1 MVHGSWFIVNRMI
14 RTNKQNK
21 QIKYK
26 RGQVL
31 IIAIIFLAVFI
42 ILSTGIFSRV
52 TSFIIFGSNTSL
64 KEQALSVA
72 EGGVD
77 YAVWQLN
84 ETVGSFTG
92 ANNVAIGTT
101 GTANITITNKN
112 ASLKTITS
120 TAYIPNST
128 NPRAKRT
135 IKVDAVIGSQSI
147 AFNYAVQVGTGGVNM
162 ANSSTITGSVY
173 SNGSISGSGPSSI
186 DGDAYA
192 VGTISNPPSV
202 GGTYNPNSPPSV
214 MPVVDY
220 NFWKTAAN
228 INNDAITCAPTCTI
242 TSNQNIGPKKYNG
255 NLTLAN
261 GAIVTMQGPIHVT
274 GNFSISNLSGLN
286 LDNSFGS
293 TGTTLIV
300 DGTVTVQN
308 NGHFNPT
315 NANPKGYI
323 LVVSTSTANPAISI
337 ANNGASAIF
346 YALDGGARLQNSAQ
360 VNALVAKSLTLQN
373 SATLNY
379 DAGLASAQFSSG
391 PGGSWD
397 IKKGTYRYTNSP

>member
-1 MVHGSWFIVNRMI
+1 MNRTKI
-14 RTNKQNK
+14 
-21 QIKYK
+21 IKHINTRKNK

-31 IIAIIFLAVFI
+31 IVAIIFLAVFI

-64 KEQALSVA
+64 KEQAVNVA

-77 YAVWQLN
+77 YAIWQLN
-84 ETVGSFTG
+84 QTVGSFTG

-101 GTANITITNKN
+101 GTVNITITTKN

-128 NPRAKRT
+128 SPRAKRT
-135 IKVDAVIGSQSI
+135 IKVDTVIGTQTI
-147 AFNYAVQVGTGGVNM
+147 AFNYAVQVGTGGVTM
-162 ANSSTITGSVY
+162 ANSSTINGSVY
-173 SNGSISGSGPSSI
+173 SNGSIAGTGPSSI
-186 DGDAYA
+186 NGDAYA

-202 GGTYNPNSPPSV
+202 AGTYNPNSSPST
-214 MPVVDY
+214 MPTVDY

-228 INNDAITCAPTCTI
+228 INNDPITCSPTCNI
-242 TSNQNIGPKKYNG
+242 NSNQNMGPRKYIG
-255 NLTLAN
+255 NLSIAN
-261 GAIVTMQGPIHVT
+261 GAVITVKGPIYVT
-274 GNFSISNLSGLN
+274 GNFSIANLSQFN

-315 NANPKGYI
+315 NAIPKGYI
-323 LVVSTSTANPAISI
+323 LVISTSTLNPAISI

-346 YALDGGARLQNSAQ
+346 YALDGGARMQNSAA
-360 VNALVAKSLTLQN
+360 VSALVAKSLTLLN

-379 DAGLASAQFSSG
+379 DSGLASGQFSSG
-391 PGGSWD
+391 PGGSWQ
-397 IKKGTYRYTNSP
+397 IKKGTYHYTSSP